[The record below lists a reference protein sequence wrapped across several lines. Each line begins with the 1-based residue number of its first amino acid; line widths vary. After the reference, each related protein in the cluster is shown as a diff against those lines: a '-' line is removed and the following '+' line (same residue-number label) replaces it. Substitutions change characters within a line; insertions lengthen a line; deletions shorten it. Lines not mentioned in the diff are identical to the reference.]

1 MSLKFKAIFRSIFSK
16 KNELAQ
22 NIKNIVGFYPND
34 VFLFERALVHKSA
47 VYDHSS
53 SYTRSNERLE
63 FLGDAI
69 LGAVVADYLFKQYP
83 KKDEGFLTKMRSK
96 IVSRHS
102 LNDLAKKIGLNK
114 IVIARLDKK
123 SKTDSIYGN
132 AFEAL
137 IGAIYLDRG
146 TKACEKFI
154 LERII
159 YPYISLERL
168 ENEETNFK
176 SRIIEWAQKE
186 KRDLVF
192 EIVGEVGEG
201 RNKVFEACVKLDG
214 EEITRGKEKSKK
226 KAEQKA
232 AEQFCKKF
240 KVLNE

>member
-1 MSLKFKAIFRSIFSK
+1 MTVKSIFRFVFLK
-16 KNELAQ
+16 RNKLEK

-34 VFLFERALVHKSA
+34 VFLFEKALIHKSA

-53 SYTRSNERLE
+53 SYTESNERLE

-69 LGAVVADYLFKQYP
+69 LGAVVADYLFKKYP
-83 KKDEGFLTKMRSK
+83 LKDEGFLTKMRSK

-102 LNDLAKKIGLNK
+102 LNDLSKKIGLDK

-137 IGAIYLDRG
+137 IGAVYLDRG
-146 TKACEKFI
+146 NKSCEHFI
-154 LERII
+154 LKRII
-159 YPYISLERL
+159 SPHISLDKL

-186 KRDLVF
+186 KRDLTF
-192 EIVGEVGEG
+192 DIVSEYGEG
-201 RNKVFEACVKLDG
+201 RNKFFEACVKLDG
-214 EEITRGKEKSKK
+214 QEITRGEGTSKK
-226 KAEQKA
+226 KAEQIA
-232 AEQFCKKF
+232 AHKFCKTF
-240 KVLNE
+240 KLLDE

>member
-1 MSLKFKAIFRSIFSK
+1 MSLKSIFRSLFLR

-53 SYTRSNERLE
+53 TYTQSNERLE

-69 LGAVVADYLFKQYP
+69 LGAVVADYLFQVYP
-83 KKDEGFLTKMRSK
+83 TKDEGFLTKMRSK

-146 TKACEKFI
+146 TKACEDFI
-154 LERII
+154 LNKII
-159 YPYISLERL
+159 TPYISLEKL
-168 ENEETNFK
+168 ETEETNFK
-176 SRIIEWAQKE
+176 SRVIEWAQKE

-192 EIVGEVGEG
+192 DIVSETGEG
-201 RNKVFEACVKLDG
+201 RNKVFEACIKLDG
-214 EEITRGKEKSKK
+214 EEITRGREKSKK

-232 AEQFCKKF
+232 AERFCKQYN
-240 KVLNE
+240 VLNE

>member
-1 MSLKFKAIFRSIFSK
+1 MNFNSIFKSVFSR
-16 KNELAQ
+16 KNKFAQ

-53 SYTRSNERLE
+53 SYTQSNERLE

-69 LGAVVADYLFKQYP
+69 LGAVVANYLFEVYP
-83 KKDEGFLTKMRSK
+83 TKDEGFLTKMRSK

-102 LNDLAKKIGLNK
+102 LNSLAKKIGLDE

-159 YPYISLERL
+159 QPYISLDQL

-186 KRDLVF
+186 KRELVF
-192 EIVGEVGEG
+192 EIVSEEGEG
-201 RNKVFEACVKLDG
+201 RNKIFEACVILDG
-214 EEITRGKEKSKK
+214 EEISRGKEKSKK

-232 AEQFCKKF
+232 AEYFCLKKNI
-240 KVLNE
+240 LNE

>member
-1 MSLKFKAIFRSIFSK
+1 MKLKLIFRSIFLR
-16 KNELAQ
+16 KNKLAQ

-53 SYTRSNERLE
+53 TYTQSNERLE

-69 LGAVVADYLFKQYP
+69 LGSVIADYLFKKYP
-83 KKDEGFLTKMRSK
+83 TQDEGFLTKMRSK

-102 LNDLAKKIGLNK
+102 LNDLAKKIGLDK

-146 TKACEKFI
+146 TKACEDFI
-154 LERII
+154 FNKII
-159 YPYISLERL
+159 TPYISLEKL

-176 SRIIEWAQKE
+176 SRVIEWAQKE

-192 EIVGEVGEG
+192 EIVNENGEG
-201 RNKVFEACVKLDG
+201 RHKVFDACVKLDG

-232 AEQFCKKF
+232 AEKFCKQYN
-240 KVLNE
+240 VLNE

>member
-1 MSLKFKAIFRSIFSK
+1 MKFKAIFGSLFFK
-16 KNELAQ
+16 KNELAK

-47 VYDHSS
+47 VYDNSS

-96 IVSRHS
+96 IVSRQS
-102 LNDLAKKIGLNK
+102 LNDLAKKIGLNR
-114 IVIARLDKK
+114 IVISKLDKK

-146 TKACEKFI
+146 NKACETFI

-159 YPYISLERL
+159 HPYISLDKL

-192 EIVGEVGEG
+192 EIVNEVGEG
-201 RNKVFEACVKLDG
+201 RKKIFEACVKLDG
-214 EEITRGKEKSKK
+214 EEVTTGKEKSKK

-232 AEQFCKKF
+232 AEQFCKKY
-240 KVLNE
+240 KVLDE

>member
-1 MSLKFKAIFRSIFSK
+1 MRLKSIFRSVFYR
-16 KNELAQ
+16 KNKLAQ

-53 SYTRSNERLE
+53 NYTQSNERLE

-69 LGAVVADYLFKQYP
+69 LGAVVADYLFKVYP
-83 KKDEGFLTKMRSK
+83 TRDEGFLTKMRSK

-159 YPYISLERL
+159 SPYISLDKL

-192 EIVGEVGEG
+192 EILNEVGEG
-201 RNKVFEACVKLDG
+201 RKKVFEACVKLDG
-214 EEITRGKEKSKK
+214 EVVASGKEKSKK
-226 KAEQKA
+226 KAEQNA
-232 AEQFCKKF
+232 AEEVCKKL
-240 KVLNE
+240 KIL

>member
-1 MSLKFKAIFRSIFSK
+1 MRLKSIFRSVFLR

-53 SYTRSNERLE
+53 TYTQSNERLE

-69 LGAVVADYLFKQYP
+69 LGAIVADYLFKSYP
-83 KKDEGFLTKMRSK
+83 TKDEGFLTKMRSK

-102 LNDLAKKIGLNK
+102 LNDLAKKIGLDNV
-114 IVIARLDKK
+114 VIAKLDKK

-137 IGAIYLDRG
+137 IGAIYLDKG
-146 TKACEKFI
+146 TKACEDFI
-154 LERII
+154 LNKII
-159 YPYISLERL
+159 SPYISLEKL

-176 SRIIEWAQKE
+176 SRVIEWSQKE

-192 EIVGEVGEG
+192 EILNETGEG
-201 RNKVFEACVKLDG
+201 RNKVFVACVKLDG
-214 EEITRGKEKSKK
+214 KEIATGKEKSKK

-232 AEQFCKKF
+232 AEKFCKHF
-240 KVLNE
+240 NVLDE

>member
-1 MSLKFKAIFRSIFSK
+1 LSIISIFRFRFLRRNK
-16 KNELAQ
+16 LAK

-34 VFLFERALVHKSA
+34 VFLFEKSLIHKSA

-53 SYTRSNERLE
+53 KYTESNERLE

-69 LGAVVADYLFKQYP
+69 LGAVVADYLFKKYP
-83 KKDEGFLTKMRSK
+83 LKDEGFLTKMRSK

-102 LNDLAKKIGLNK
+102 LNELSKKIGLDE

-146 TKACEKFI
+146 TKACESFI
-154 LERII
+154 LKRILQ
-159 YPYISLERL
+159 PYISLEKL

-186 KRDLVF
+186 KRELTF
-192 EIVGEVGEG
+192 EIVSETGEG
-201 RNKVFEACVKLDG
+201 RNKFFEACVKLDG
-214 EEITRGKEKSKK
+214 EEVAWGKEKSKK
-226 KAEQKA
+226 KAEQIA
-232 AEQFCKKF
+232 ANKFCQKF
-240 KVLNE
+240 KLLDE